1 MPWQWVANRDQSCH
15 CIAGVYIQTLALF
28 FLPVSILHNL
38 WFLSNRGV
46 YKLIPTLS
54 IIHSDDP
61 GVPRV
66 GTLNMSDDPGVGSLY
81 LGDGP
86 RGRGV
91 DER

>member
-1 MPWQWVANRDQSCH
+1 MVANRDQSCH
-15 CIAGVYIQTLALF
+15 CTAGVYIQTLALF

-61 GVPRV
+61 GVTRV